1 MIDRDRLAR
10 TFKTLV
16 EIDSVSRE
24 EGRFCAALREML
36 EGLGAETR
44 VDDAGRKVGADTG
57 NLIARVPGTVD
68 APPLLL
74 CAHMDTV
81 EPGRG
86 IRAVLRDGVFTS
98 EGDTIL
104 GADDKSAIAA
114 MLEALRVLRERAV
127 PHGPLE
133 LVFTICE
140 EVGLLG
146 ARHLDPGL
154 LGARRGYVLD
164 TWGVDCLAT
173 RSPAANQLAFTV
185 HGREAHAGSAPE
197 NGINAIWLAAKAI
210 AALEVMGR
218 VDRETTCNV
227 GVIEG
232 GRATNI
238 VPDRVRVRAEVRSHD
253 PAKLRRVTDAMV
265 EAFTSVV
272 EGYRARAGAGSGSL
286 PRVDVEVEG
295 AFPATNLAEDHPV
308 VVLARRAAGALG
320 RRIELKATGGGS
332 DANVL
337 QEKGITAGVLGTGMY
352 DVHSV
357 RESVSLDDL
366 VRTAELLVEIV
377 RLHAEE
383 KRGG

>member
-1 MIDRDRLAR
+1 MIDRDRLAQ

-44 VDDAGRKVGADTG
+44 VDDAGKKVGADTG
-57 NLIARVPGTVD
+57 NLIARVPGTVE

-86 IRAVLRDGVFTS
+86 IQAVLRDGVFTS
-98 EGDTIL
+98 GGDTIL

-114 MLEALRVLRERAV
+114 MLEAVRVLREQAV

-154 LGARRGYVLD
+154 LEARCGYVLD

-173 RSPAANQLAFTV
+173 RSPAANQLSFTI

-197 NGINAIWLAAKAI
+197 NGINAIWLAGKAI
-210 AALEVMGR
+210 ASLEVMGR
-218 VDRETTCNV
+218 VDEETTCNI

-238 VPDRVRVRAEVRSHD
+238 VPDRVRVKAEVRSHD
-253 PAKLRRVTDAMV
+253 PAKLERVTGAMV

-272 EGYRARAGAGSGSL
+272 DGYRARAGAGSL
-286 PRVDVEVEG
+286 PRVDVEVDG
-295 AFPATNLAEDHPV
+295 AFPATNLPEDHPV
-308 VVLARRAAGALG
+308 VVLARRAAAALG
-320 RRIELKATGGGS
+320 RKIELKATGGGS

-337 QEKGITAGVLGTGMY
+337 QEKGIVAGVLGTGMY

-357 RESVSLDDL
+357 RESVSLEDL

-383 KRGG
+383 GRGS